1 MGRVVITHSTY
12 LEGLI
17 PLLKALAREGGI
29 DTVTPAVI
37 CRVRGRSESL
47 RLRVS
52 TPITGAFKVVARR
65 GSSAQ
70 EVFVITGWDR
80 QRLQEHLDHLA
91 G

>member
-29 DTVTPAVI
+29 ETVTPAVI

-52 TPITGAFKVVARR
+52 TPIKGGFKVVARR

>member
-29 DTVTPAVI
+29 ETVTPAVI

-47 RLRVS
+47 RLKVS
-52 TPITGAFKVVARR
+52 TPITGGFKLVARR

>member
-52 TPITGAFKVVARR
+52 TPITGGFKLVARR

-80 QRLQEHLDHLA
+80 QRLQDHLDHLA

>member
-52 TPITGAFKVVARR
+52 TPITGGFKLVARR

>member
-29 DTVTPAVI
+29 ETVTPAVI
-37 CRVRGRSESL
+37 CRVRGRRESL

-52 TPITGAFKVVARR
+52 TPITGGFKLVARR

>member
-29 DTVTPAVI
+29 ETVTPAVI
-37 CRVRGRSESL
+37 SRVRGRSESL

-52 TPITGAFKVVARR
+52 APITGGFKLVARR
-65 GSSAQ
+65 GGSAQ
-70 EVFVITGWDR
+70 EVFVVTGWDR
-80 QRLQEHLDHLA
+80 QRLQDHLDHLT